1 MFNRFMRRKKRLKT
15 PTILQMEAT
24 ECGAAAIAIVL
35 AYYERYVALEELRVA
50 CGVSREGSKAV
61 NMLQAARRYGLNAQ
75 GAKIEP
81 EDLWSDEIKLPIIA
95 FWAFNHFVVIEG
107 IDEEKIYLN
116 DPATGPRT
124 VTPEE
129 FDRSFT
135 GIVLLFEPTPEFQPG
150 GHKTTIAESVRPR
163 LKPIKSALAFVIFAS
178 IALVIPG
185 VIIPGFSKI
194 FIDQVLIQHLNGW
207 LLPLLWGIALTAILR
222 MALTYLQQ
230 IYLTRLH
237 LKMTLTSSARFLW
250 HVLRLPIVFF
260 SQRFAGDI
268 ESRVAANDKVAQW
281 LSGDL
286 SISMVSLFSMVF
298 YLIIMFLYDW
308 QLTIISALI
317 AVGNVIVLWY
327 VARRIENN
335 SRRLQQELGK
345 LAAIE
350 MSALEAIETIKATSA
365 EDDFFQ
371 QWSGYH
377 AKTINSQQ
385 KIELYSRTL
394 EILPQLLNVILT
406 VTILGLGSWRIMQG
420 YLTIGTLVAF
430 QTLLASFNAPLL
442 TLLGFGEKLQ
452 AIRADLT
459 RLEDVMNHPEDP
471 RLTTESG
478 DTEIASVTGK
488 LTGKLQFQ
496 QVSFGYSPLESP
508 LLEQIDFTLEPGKR
522 IALVGTSGSGK
533 STIAKL
539 VCGLYQPWVGEILY
553 DNQRIKNI
561 SAATLSHSLTF
572 VDQQVFLFEGTVHDN
587 LTLWNTNIADD
598 DIERAI
604 KDACLE
610 PILAMRP
617 KGLRSEVA
625 YAGANF
631 SGGQRQQLEIARA
644 LAVNPTILVLDE
656 ATSALD
662 ANTEHAIMENIKRR
676 GHSLLMIA
684 HRLSTIRDCD
694 EIIVIAAGKIIERGT
709 HQYLY
714 EQQGAYFNLLQN
726 PGEAGYA
733 QNPA

>member
-1 MFNRFMRRKKRLKT
+1 MFNRWRMRRKKRLKT
-15 PTILQMEAT
+15 STILQMEAT
-24 ECGAAAIAIVL
+24 ECGAAALAIVL
-35 AYYERYVALEELRVA
+35 AHYERYVALEELRVA

-81 EDLWSDEIKLPIIA
+81 EGLWSEEIKFPIIA
-95 FWAFNHFVVIEG
+95 FWEFNHFVVIEG

-124 VTPEE
+124 VTTKE
-129 FDRSFT
+129 FDHAFT
-135 GIVLLFEPTPEFQPG
+135 GIVLLFEPNAEFQPG
-150 GHKTTIAESVRPR
+150 GHKTNIVESVLPR
-163 LKPIKSALAFVIFAS
+163 LKPAKSALAFVIFAS

-185 VIIPGFSKI
+185 VIIPGFTKI

-207 LLPLLWGIALTAILR
+207 LLPLLWGIGITAILR
-222 MALTYLQQ
+222 MALTYLQK

-260 SQRFAGDI
+260 SQRYAGDI
-268 ESRVAANDKVAQW
+268 ESRVAANDKVAEW

-286 SISMVSLFSMVF
+286 SLSIVGLLSMFF
-298 YLIIMFLYDW
+298 YAIIMFFYDW
-308 QLTIISALI
+308 QLTIVGILI
-317 AVGNVIVLWY
+317 AAGNGMVFWY
-327 VARRIENN
+327 VARHIENN

-350 MSALEAIETIKATSA
+350 MSGLEAIETIKATSS

-371 QWSGYH
+371 HWSGHH

-385 KIELYSRTL
+385 KIELYGRTL
-394 EILPQLLNVILT
+394 EILPQLLNAILI

-430 QTLLASFNAPLL
+430 QTLLISFNAPLL
-442 TLLGFGEKLQ
+442 NLLGFGEKLQ

-459 RLEDVMNHPEDP
+459 RLEDVMNYPEEQ
-471 RLTTESG
+471 RLTIDANETES
-478 DTEIASVTGK
+478 EANKIK
-488 LTGKLQFQ
+488 GKLQFQ
-496 QVSFGYSPLESP
+496 QVNFGYSPLEPP
-508 LLEQIDFTLEPGKR
+508 LLDNIDFTLEPGKR

-539 VCGLYQPWVGEILY
+539 ACGLYQPWSGNILY
-553 DNQRIKNI
+553 DNQSIANI
-561 SAATLSHSLTF
+561 STAALSCSLTF
-572 VDQQVFLFEGTVHDN
+572 VDQQIFLFEGTIHDN
-587 LTLWNTNIADD
+587 LTLWNANIPIAD
-598 DIERAI
+598 IEQAI
-604 KDACLE
+604 EDACLE

-617 KGLRSEVA
+617 KGLASEVA

-644 LAVNPTILVLDE
+644 LTAKPSILVLDE

-662 ANTEHAIMENIKRR
+662 ANTEHNIMENIMRR
-676 GHSLLMIA
+676 GHSLLIIA

-694 EIIVIAAGKIIERGT
+694 EIIVIAAGKIVERGK

-714 EQQGAYFNLLQN
+714 DQKGAYFNLLQN